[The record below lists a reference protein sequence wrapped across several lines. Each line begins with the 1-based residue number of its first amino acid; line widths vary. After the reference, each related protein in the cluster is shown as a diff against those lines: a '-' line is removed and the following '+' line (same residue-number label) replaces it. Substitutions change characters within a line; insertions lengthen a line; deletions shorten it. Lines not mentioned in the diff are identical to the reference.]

1 LVRIKRNTVEM
12 VGDILKVLEE
22 GRGRKS
28 AIMRDA
34 NLSYEVME
42 KYLSFLIQRG
52 LVEVEGGT
60 YRLTEKGVKLLQ
72 TLDSLRE
79 LEAKA
84 DELINEIKK
93 ELY

>member
-1 LVRIKRNTVEM
+1 MVRIKRNTVEM

>member
-1 LVRIKRNTVEM
+1 M